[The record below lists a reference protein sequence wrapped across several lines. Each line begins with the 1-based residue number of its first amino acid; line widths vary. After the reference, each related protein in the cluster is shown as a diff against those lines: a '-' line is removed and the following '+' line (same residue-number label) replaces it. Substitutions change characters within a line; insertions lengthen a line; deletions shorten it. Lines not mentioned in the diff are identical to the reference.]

1 MGFWNQNSEQK
12 WTILDGC
19 YRTLSLTVTM
29 AHPFFEGGSRETVTF
44 EENERVAMV
53 SAYRRRDDSSLRRKG
68 QNSNDLTILSLGLAA
83 WAKEQNQGLT

>member
-1 MGFWNQNSEQK
+1 MEFWNQNSEQK

-29 AHPFFEGGSRETVTF
+29 AQPFFEGGSRETVTF

-53 SAYRRRDDSSLRRKG
+53 SAYRRRDDSSLRKNG
-68 QNSNDLTILSLGLAA
+68 QNSNDLIILSLGLAA
-83 WAKEQNQGLT
+83 WAKEQNPRLT